1 MAPPALEAHVLDCTR
16 RMNRDGFALPMA
28 LLAIMVI
35 GALVTG
41 GFYASSPEGRT
52 RGSGDLADRAF
63 HVAEYGLESALGT
76 WRNAELT
83 SLRIGETRTY
93 PAEPV
98 TSGGD
103 RIGSYTLRARSIG
116 PTMFL
121 VTSEGTVTAGSQT
134 ASRVVGSIVRTLT
147 PVMPAPTALA
157 VHGGLSVEESSEVR
171 GEDSGGPG
179 CTVGDPVAGVTA
191 LDSTLV
197 DEGSRDRIAGS
208 PPVLDDATLD
218 TIALSE
224 YGAIT
229 VNDLMAHAT
238 RVYDAGAS
246 EDGMAPVTTTD
257 VSGREVCDVSVTSNW
272 GAPND
277 TTSACHGELPIIHAK
292 GDLELGEGT
301 GQGIL
306 LVEGDLTVSGRLGFY
321 GVVIVLGRLQTTG
334 AGNRFEGSVI
344 VQGRDRLDS
353 ESAILGGARV
363 QYSACRT
370 RRAFDGALRPRPL
383 AARAWMDFTA
393 LEPGEI

>member
-1 MAPPALEAHVLDCTR
+1 
-16 RMNRDGFALPMA
+16 MA

-41 GFYASSPEGRT
+41 GFYASSPEGRS

-76 WRNAELT
+76 WKNAELT
-83 SLRIGETRTY
+83 SVRTGETRTY

-98 TSGGD
+98 SSGGD

-134 ASRVVGSIVRTLT
+134 ASRVVASIVRTLT

-157 VHGGLSVEESSEVR
+157 IHGGLSIEESSEVR
-171 GEDSGGPG
+171 GDDSGGPG
-179 CTVGDPVAGVTA
+179 CTVGDPVAGVTTF
-191 LDSTLV
+191 DSTLI
-197 DEGSRDRIAGS
+197 DEERRDRIAGS
-208 PPVLDDATLD
+208 PPVLHDATLD
-218 TIALSE
+218 TFTLSDF
-224 YGAIT
+224 GATT
-229 VNDLMAHAT
+229 VKDLTAHAT

-246 EDGMAPVTTTD
+246 EYGMAPATTTD
-257 VSGREVCDVSVTSNW
+257 PSGREVCDVSVKSNW
-272 GAPND
+272 GAPSD
-277 TTSACHGELPIIHAK
+277 PTSACHGELPIIHAK

-306 LVEGDLTVSGRLGFY
+306 IVEGDLTVSGQLGFY
-321 GVVIVLGRLQTTG
+321 GVVIVMGGLETTG
-334 AGNRFEGSVI
+334 SGNHFEGSVI
-344 VQGRDRLDS
+344 VQGRGRPDS
-353 ESAILGGARV
+353 VSATLGGARV

-383 AARAWMDFTA
+383 AARAWMDFTT